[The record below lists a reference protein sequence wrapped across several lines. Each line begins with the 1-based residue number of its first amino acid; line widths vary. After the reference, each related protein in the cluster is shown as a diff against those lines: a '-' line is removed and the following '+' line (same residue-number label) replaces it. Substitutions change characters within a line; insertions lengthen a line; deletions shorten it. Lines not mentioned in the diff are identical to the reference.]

1 MLKIVNISK
10 SFEDGTAQQKIL
22 DRLSFAIEAGKS
34 VSIRGASG
42 SGKSTL
48 LHLLAALDKPDEG
61 QILLGDVSNSDTNNA
76 SISDTTN
83 NISNNTTTDITAL
96 SESQADNYRMSTI
109 GVVLERYNLIDVVS
123 VLDNIYL
130 PARLNAI
137 NGRPVDVGYIDTLI
151 ETLGVSKHINKLPN
165 QLSGGEQQRV
175 AIARALAH
183 KPKLLLA
190 DEPTGNLDNKNSD
203 IVSRLLIDTCAQ
215 LNTTLVLVT
224 HSERVAKLTDQ
235 QVFLSEGRIVSEAS
249 STHFDKNHTV
259 L

>member
-10 SFEDGTAQQKIL
+10 SFEDGAAQQKIL

-61 QILLGDVSNSDTNNA
+61 QILLGGALS
-76 SISDTTN
+76 SDTTN
-83 NISNNTTTDITAL
+83 NITNDITAL

-109 GVVLERYNLIDVVS
+109 GIVFQRYNLIDVVS

-137 NGRPVDVGYIDTLI
+137 NGRPVDIGYIDTII
-151 ETLGVSKHINKLPN
+151 EALGVSKHINKLPN

-215 LNTTLVLVT
+215 LKTTLVLVT

-235 QVFLSEGRIVSEAS
+235 QVFLSEGRLVSEAS
-249 STHFDKNHTV
+249 
-259 L
+259 

>member
-22 DRLSFAIEAGKS
+22 DRLSFVIEAGKS

-61 QILLGDVSNSDTNNA
+61 QILLSGELS
-76 SISDTTN
+76 SDTTN
-83 NISNNTTTDITAL
+83 NITNDITAL

-109 GVVLERYNLIDVVS
+109 GIVFQRYNLIDVVS

-137 NGRPVDVGYIDTLI
+137 NGRPVDVGYIDTI
-151 ETLGVSKHINKLPN
+151 IKALGVSKHINKLPN

-215 LNTTLVLVT
+215 LKTTLVLVT

-235 QVFLSEGRIVSEAS
+235 QVFLSEGRLVSEAS
-249 STHFDKNHTV
+249 
-259 L
+259 

>member
-22 DRLSFAIEAGKS
+22 DRLSFVIEAGKS

-61 QILLGDVSNSDTNNA
+61 QILLGG
-76 SISDTTN
+76 ILGSDTTN
-83 NISNNTTTDITAL
+83 NITNDITAL

-109 GVVLERYNLIDVVS
+109 GIVFQRYNLIDVVS

-137 NGRPVDVGYIDTLI
+137 NGRPVDVGYIDTII
-151 ETLGVSKHINKLPN
+151 EALGVSKHINKLPN

-190 DEPTGNLDNKNSD
+190 DEPTGNPDNKNSD

-215 LNTTLVLVT
+215 LITTLVLVT
-224 HSERVAKLTDQ
+224 HSERVSKLTDQ
-235 QVFLSEGRIVSEAS
+235 QVFLSEGCLVSEAS
-249 STHFDKNHTV
+249 
-259 L
+259 

>member
-10 SFEDGTAQQKIL
+10 SFEDGAAQQKIL
-22 DRLSFAIEAGKS
+22 DRLSFTIEAGKS

-61 QILLGDVSNSDTNNA
+61 QILLGGALS
-76 SISDTTN
+76 SDTTN
-83 NISNNTTTDITAL
+83 NITNDITAL

-109 GVVLERYNLIDVVS
+109 GIVFQRYNLIDVVS

-137 NGRPVDVGYIDTLI
+137 NGRPVDIGYIDTII
-151 ETLGVSKHINKLPN
+151 EALGVSKHINKLPN

-215 LNTTLVLVT
+215 LKTTLVLVT

-235 QVFLSEGRIVSEAS
+235 QVFLSEGRLVSEAS
-249 STHFDKNHTV
+249 
-259 L
+259 

>member
-22 DRLSFAIEAGKS
+22 DRLSFVIEAGKS

-61 QILLGDVSNSDTNNA
+61 QILLGGVLR
-76 SISDTTN
+76 SDTTN
-83 NISNNTTTDITAL
+83 NITNDITAL

-109 GVVLERYNLIDVVS
+109 GIVFQRYNLIDVVS

-137 NGRPVDVGYIDTLI
+137 NGRPVDVGYIDTII
-151 ETLGVSKHINKLPN
+151 EALGVSKHINKLPN

-203 IVSRLLIDTCAQ
+203 LVSRLLIDTCAQ
-215 LNTTLVLVT
+215 LKTTLVLVT

-235 QVFLSEGRIVSEAS
+235 QVFLSEGRLVSEAS
-249 STHFDKNHTV
+249 
-259 L
+259 

>member
-22 DRLSFAIEAGKS
+22 DRLSFVIEAGKS

-61 QILLGDVSNSDTNNA
+61 QILLGGVLRSDT
-76 SISDTTN
+76 IN
-83 NISNNTTTDITAL
+83 NITNDITNDITAL

-109 GVVLERYNLIDVVS
+109 GIVFQRYNLIDVVS

-137 NGRPVDVGYIDTLI
+137 NGRPVDVGYIDTII
-151 ETLGVSKHINKLPN
+151 EGLGVSKHINKLPN

-215 LNTTLVLVT
+215 LKTTLVLVT

-235 QVFLSEGRIVSEAS
+235 QVFLSEGRLVSEAS
-249 STHFDKNHTV
+249 
-259 L
+259 

>member
-22 DRLSFAIEAGKS
+22 DRLSFVIEAGKS

-61 QILLGDVSNSDTNNA
+61 QILLGGVLR
-76 SISDTTN
+76 SDTTN
-83 NISNNTTTDITAL
+83 NITNDITAL

-109 GVVLERYNLIDVVS
+109 GIVFQRYNLIDVVS

-137 NGRPVDVGYIDTLI
+137 NGRPVDAGYIDTII
-151 ETLGVSKHINKLPN
+151 EALGVSKHINKLPN

-215 LNTTLVLVT
+215 LKTTLVLVT

-235 QVFLSEGRIVSEAS
+235 QVFLSQGRLVSEAS
-249 STHFDKNHTV
+249 
-259 L
+259 

>member
-22 DRLSFAIEAGKS
+22 DQLSFVIEAGKS

-61 QILLGDVSNSDTNNA
+61 QILLGGVLR
-76 SISDTTN
+76 SDTTN
-83 NISNNTTTDITAL
+83 NITNDITNDITAL

-109 GVVLERYNLIDVVS
+109 GIVFQRYNLIDVVS

-137 NGRPVDVGYIDTLI
+137 NGRPVDVGYIDTII
-151 ETLGVSKHINKLPN
+151 EALGVSKHINKLPN

-190 DEPTGNLDNKNSD
+190 DEPTGNLDNKTSD

-215 LNTTLVLVT
+215 LKTTLVLVT

-235 QVFLSEGRIVSEAS
+235 QVFLSEGRLVSEAS
-249 STHFDKNHTV
+249 
-259 L
+259 

>member
-22 DRLSFAIEAGKS
+22 DQLSFVIEAGKS

-48 LHLLAALDKPDEG
+48 LHLLSALDKPDEG
-61 QILLGDVSNSDTNNA
+61 QILLGGVLR
-76 SISDTTN
+76 SDTTN
-83 NISNNTTTDITAL
+83 NITNDITAL
-96 SESQADNYRMSTI
+96 SELQADNYRMSTI
-109 GVVLERYNLIDVVS
+109 GIVFQRYNLIDVVS

-137 NGRPVDVGYIDTLI
+137 NGRPVDVGYIDTII
-151 ETLGVSKHINKLPN
+151 EALGVSKHINKLPN

-215 LNTTLVLVT
+215 LKTTLVLVT

-235 QVFLSEGRIVSEAS
+235 QVFLSEGRLVSEAS
-249 STHFDKNHTV
+249 
-259 L
+259 

>member
-22 DRLSFAIEAGKS
+22 DQLSFVIEAGKS

-48 LHLLAALDKPDEG
+48 LHLLAALDKPNEG
-61 QILLGDVSNSDTNNA
+61 QILLDEVLR
-76 SISDTTN
+76 SDTTN
-83 NISNNTTTDITAL
+83 NITNDITAF
-96 SESQADNYRMSTI
+96 SESQADNYRMSKI
-109 GVVLERYNLIDVVS
+109 GIVFQRYNLIDVVS

-137 NGRPVDVGYIDTLI
+137 NGRPVDVGYINTMI
-151 ETLGVSKHINKLPN
+151 EALGVSKHINKLPN

-215 LNTTLVLVT
+215 LKTTLVLVT

-235 QVFLSEGRIVSEAS
+235 QVFLSEGRLVREVS
-249 STHFDKNHTV
+249 
-259 L
+259 

>member
-22 DRLSFAIEAGKS
+22 DQLSFVIEAGKS

-48 LHLLAALDKPDEG
+48 LHLMAALDKPDEG
-61 QILLGDVSNSDTNNA
+61 QILLGGVLR
-76 SISDTTN
+76 SDTTN
-83 NISNNTTTDITAL
+83 NITNDITNDITAL

-109 GVVLERYNLIDVVS
+109 GIVFQRYNLIDVVS

-137 NGRPVDVGYIDTLI
+137 NGRPVDVGYIDTII
-151 ETLGVSKHINKLPN
+151 EALGVSKHINKLPN

-215 LNTTLVLVT
+215 LKTTLVLVT
-224 HSERVAKLTDQ
+224 HSEKVAKLTDQ
-235 QVFLSEGRIVSEAS
+235 QVFLSEGRLVSEAS
-249 STHFDKNHTV
+249 
-259 L
+259 

>member
-10 SFEDGTAQQKIL
+10 SFEDGAAQQKIL

-61 QILLGDVSNSDTNNA
+61 QILLGGALS
-76 SISDTTN
+76 SDTTN
-83 NISNNTTTDITAL
+83 NITNDITAL

-109 GVVLERYNLIDVVS
+109 GIVFQRYNLIDVVS

-137 NGRPVDVGYIDTLI
+137 NGRPVDVGYIDTI
-151 ETLGVSKHINKLPN
+151 IDALGVSKHINKLPN

-215 LNTTLVLVT
+215 LKTTLVLVT

-235 QVFLSEGRIVSEAS
+235 QVFLSQGRLVSEAS
-249 STHFDKNHTV
+249 
-259 L
+259 

>member
-22 DRLSFAIEAGKS
+22 DRLSFVIEAGKS

-61 QILLGDVSNSDTNNA
+61 QILLGGLLRSDT
-76 SISDTTN
+76 IN
-83 NISNNTTTDITAL
+83 NITNDITNDITAL

-109 GVVLERYNLIDVVS
+109 GIVFQRYNLIDVVS

-137 NGRPVDVGYIDTLI
+137 NGRPVDVGYIDTI
-151 ETLGVSKHINKLPN
+151 IQALGVSKHINKLPN

-215 LNTTLVLVT
+215 LKTTLVLVT

-235 QVFLSEGRIVSEAS
+235 QVFLSEGRLVSEAS
-249 STHFDKNHTV
+249 
-259 L
+259 

>member
-22 DRLSFAIEAGKS
+22 DRLSFVIEAGKS

-61 QILLGDVSNSDTNNA
+61 QILLGGVLR
-76 SISDTTN
+76 SDTTN
-83 NISNNTTTDITAL
+83 NITNDITNDITAL

-109 GVVLERYNLIDVVS
+109 GIVFQRYNLIDVVS

-137 NGRPVDVGYIDTLI
+137 NGRPVDVGYIDTII
-151 ETLGVSKHINKLPN
+151 EALGVSKHINKLPN

-215 LNTTLVLVT
+215 LKTTLVLVT

-235 QVFLSEGRIVSEAS
+235 QVFLSEGRLVSEAS
-249 STHFDKNHTV
+249 
-259 L
+259 

>member
-1 MLKIVNISK
+1 MLQIVNISK
-10 SFEDGTAQQKIL
+10 SFEDGTTQQKIL

-61 QILLGDVSNSDTNNA
+61 EILLSGVSNSDTSNA
-76 SISDTTN
+76 SINDTTN
-83 NISNNTTTDITAL
+83 KISNDIATDITAL
-96 SESQADNYRMSTI
+96 SESQADSYRMSTI
-109 GVVLERYNLIDVVS
+109 GIVFQRYNLIDVVS
-123 VLDNIYL
+123 VVDNIYL

-235 QVFLSEGRIVSEAS
+235 QVFLSEGRLVSEAS
-249 STHFDKNHTV
+249 
-259 L
+259 

>member
-22 DRLSFAIEAGKS
+22 DQLSFAIETGKS

-61 QILLGDVSNSDTNNA
+61 QILLGGALSSH
-76 SISDTTN
+76 TTN
-83 NISNNTTTDITAL
+83 DITNDITAL

-109 GVVLERYNLIDVVS
+109 GIVFQRYNLIDVVS

-137 NGRPVDVGYIDTLI
+137 NGRPVDVGYIDTII
-151 ETLGVSKHINKLPN
+151 EALGVSKHINKLPN

-215 LNTTLVLVT
+215 LKTTLVLVT

-235 QVFLSEGRIVSEAS
+235 QVFLSEGRLVSEAS
-249 STHFDKNHTV
+249 
-259 L
+259 

>member
-22 DRLSFAIEAGKS
+22 DRLSFVIEAGKS

-61 QILLGDVSNSDTNNA
+61 QILLGGVLRSDT
-76 SISDTTN
+76 IN
-83 NISNNTTTDITAL
+83 NITNDITNDITAL

-109 GVVLERYNLIDVVS
+109 GIVFQRYNLIDVVS

-137 NGRPVDVGYIDTLI
+137 NGRPVDVGYIDTII
-151 ETLGVSKHINKLPN
+151 EALGVSKHINKLPN

-215 LNTTLVLVT
+215 LKTTLVLVT

-235 QVFLSEGRIVSEAS
+235 QVFLSEGRLVSEAS
-249 STHFDKNHTV
+249 
-259 L
+259 

>member
-1 MLKIVNISK
+1 MLQIVKLSK
-10 SFEDGTAQQKIL
+10 SFKDGTTQQKIL
-22 DRLSFAIEAGKS
+22 DQLSFEIVAGQS
-34 VSIRGASG
+34 VSIQGASG

-61 QILLGDVSNSDTNNA
+61 KILLSASSNSG
-76 SISDTTN
+76 SD
-83 NISNNTTTDITAL
+83 IETDITIF
-96 SESQADNYRMSTI
+96 SESLADNYRMSTI
-109 GVVLERYNLIDVVS
+109 GIVFQKYNLIDVVS

-130 PARLNAI
+130 LAKLNAI
-137 NGRPVDVGYIDTLI
+137 NGRQVDESYINHLI
-151 ETLGVSKHINKLPN
+151 ETLGVSRHINKLPN

-190 DEPTGNLDNKNSD
+190 DEPTGNLDSKNSD

-224 HSERVAKLTDQ
+224 HSERVAGLCNQ
-235 QVFLSEGRIVSEAS
+235 QVFLSQGRLVTEA
-249 STHFDKNHTV
+249 D
-259 L
+259 

>member
-22 DRLSFAIEAGKS
+22 DQLSFVIEAGKS

-61 QILLGDVSNSDTNNA
+61 QILLGGVLR
-76 SISDTTN
+76 SDTTN
-83 NISNNTTTDITAL
+83 NITNDITAL

-109 GVVLERYNLIDVVS
+109 GIVFQRYNLIDVVS

-137 NGRPVDVGYIDTLI
+137 NGRPVDVGYIDTII
-151 ETLGVSKHINKLPN
+151 EALGVSKHINKLPN

-203 IVSRLLIDTCAQ
+203 LVSRLLIDTCAQ
-215 LNTTLVLVT
+215 LKTTLVLVT

-235 QVFLSEGRIVSEAS
+235 QVFLSEGRLVSEAS
-249 STHFDKNHTV
+249 
-259 L
+259 

>member
-10 SFEDGTAQQKIL
+10 SFEDGAAQQKIL

-61 QILLGDVSNSDTNNA
+61 QILLGGVLR
-76 SISDTTN
+76 SDTTN
-83 NISNNTTTDITAL
+83 NITNDITAL

-109 GVVLERYNLIDVVS
+109 GIVFQRYNLIDVVS

-137 NGRPVDVGYIDTLI
+137 NGRPVDIGYIDTII
-151 ETLGVSKHINKLPN
+151 EALGVSKHINKLPN

-215 LNTTLVLVT
+215 LKTTLVLVT

-235 QVFLSEGRIVSEAS
+235 QVFLSEGRLVSEAS
-249 STHFDKNHTV
+249 
-259 L
+259 

>member
-61 QILLGDVSNSDTNNA
+61 QILLGGVLS
-76 SISDTTN
+76 SDTTN
-83 NISNNTTTDITAL
+83 NITNDITAL

-109 GVVLERYNLIDVVS
+109 GIVFQRYNLIDVVS

-137 NGRPVDVGYIDTLI
+137 NGRPVDVGYIDTII
-151 ETLGVSKHINKLPN
+151 EALGVSKHINKLPN

-215 LNTTLVLVT
+215 LKTTLVLVT

-235 QVFLSEGRIVSEAS
+235 QVFLSEGRLVSEAS
-249 STHFDKNHTV
+249 
-259 L
+259 

>member
-22 DRLSFAIEAGKS
+22 DQLSFVIEAGKS

-61 QILLGDVSNSDTNNA
+61 QILLGGVLR
-76 SISDTTN
+76 SDTTN
-83 NISNNTTTDITAL
+83 NITNDITNDITAL

-109 GVVLERYNLIDVVS
+109 GIVFQRYNLIDVVS

-137 NGRPVDVGYIDTLI
+137 NGRPVDVGYIDTII
-151 ETLGVSKHINKLPN
+151 EALGVSKHINKLPN
-165 QLSGGEQQRV
+165 QLAGGEQQRV

-215 LNTTLVLVT
+215 LKTTLVLVT
-224 HSERVAKLTDQ
+224 HSEKVAKLTDQ
-235 QVFLSEGRIVSEAS
+235 QVFLSEGRLVSEAS
-249 STHFDKNHTV
+249 
-259 L
+259 

>member
-22 DRLSFAIEAGKS
+22 DRLSFVIEAGKS

-61 QILLGDVSNSDTNNA
+61 QILLGGVLS
-76 SISDTTN
+76 SDTTN
-83 NISNNTTTDITAL
+83 NIANDITAL

-109 GVVLERYNLIDVVS
+109 GIVFQRYNLIDVVS

-137 NGRPVDVGYIDTLI
+137 NGRPVDVGYIDTI
-151 ETLGVSKHINKLPN
+151 IQALGVSKHINKLPN

-190 DEPTGNLDNKNSD
+190 DEPTGNLDSKTSVEIMKLFD
-203 IVSRLLIDTCAQ
+203 AIQAAG
-215 LNTTLVLVT
+215 NTVVLVT
-224 HSERVAKLTDQ
+224 HEEDIAQHAKRVIRLVDGNIDSDISK
-235 QVFLSEGRIVSEAS
+235 
-249 STHFDKNHTV
+249 
-259 L
+259 

>member
-10 SFEDGTAQQKIL
+10 SFEDGMAQQKIL
-22 DRLSFAIEAGKS
+22 DRLSFVIEAGKS

-61 QILLGDVSNSDTNNA
+61 QILLGGVLR
-76 SISDTTN
+76 SDTTN
-83 NISNNTTTDITAL
+83 NITNDITAL

-109 GVVLERYNLIDVVS
+109 GIVFQRYNLIDVVS

-137 NGRPVDVGYIDTLI
+137 NGRPVDVGYIDTII
-151 ETLGVSKHINKLPN
+151 EALGVSKHINKLPN

-215 LNTTLVLVT
+215 LKTTLVLVT

-235 QVFLSEGRIVSEAS
+235 QVFLSEGRLVSEAS
-249 STHFDKNHTV
+249 
-259 L
+259 

>member
-1 MLKIVNISK
+1 MLQIVKLSK
-10 SFEDGTAQQKIL
+10 SFKDGTTQQQIL
-22 DRLSFAIEAGKS
+22 DQLSFNISAGQS
-34 VSIRGASG
+34 VSIQGASG

-61 QILLGDVSNSDTNNA
+61 KILLKASSSSD
-76 SISDTTN
+76 I
-83 NISNNTTTDITAL
+83 NTRTDISAF
-96 SESQADNYRMSTI
+96 SEPQADKYRMSTI
-109 GVVLERYNLIDVVS
+109 GIVFQKYNLIDVVS

-130 PARLNAI
+130 PAKLNAVKGPQVDESYI
-137 NGRPVDVGYIDTLI
+137 NHLI
-151 ETLGVSKHINKLPN
+151 ETLGVSRHIHKLPN

-190 DEPTGNLDNKNSD
+190 DEPTGNLDSKNSD

-224 HSERVAKLTDQ
+224 HSERVAGLCNQ
-235 QVFLSEGRIVSEAS
+235 QVLLSQGRLVTEAS
-249 STHFDKNHTV
+249 
-259 L
+259 

>member
-1 MLKIVNISK
+1 MLQIVKLSK
-10 SFEDGTAQQKIL
+10 SFKDGTTQQKIL
-22 DRLSFAIEAGKS
+22 DQLSFNISAGQS
-34 VSIRGASG
+34 VSIQGASG

-61 QILLGDVSNSDTNNA
+61 KILLKASSSSD
-76 SISDTTN
+76 I
-83 NISNNTTTDITAL
+83 NTRTDISAF
-96 SESQADNYRMSTI
+96 SEPQADKYRMSTI
-109 GVVLERYNLIDVVS
+109 GIVFQKYNLIDVVS

-130 PARLNAI
+130 PAKLNAI
-137 NGRPVDVGYIDTLI
+137 KGPQVDESYINHLI
-151 ETLGVSKHINKLPN
+151 ETLGVSRHIHKLPN

-190 DEPTGNLDNKNSD
+190 DEPTGNLDSKNSD

-224 HSERVAKLTDQ
+224 HSERVAGLCNQ
-235 QVFLSEGRIVSEAS
+235 QVLLSQGRLVTEAS
-249 STHFDKNHTV
+249 
-259 L
+259 

>member
-22 DRLSFAIEAGKS
+22 DQLSFVIEAGKS

-61 QILLGDVSNSDTNNA
+61 QILLGGVLR
-76 SISDTTN
+76 SDTTN
-83 NISNNTTTDITAL
+83 NITNDITAL

-109 GVVLERYNLIDVVS
+109 GIVFQRYNLIDVVS

-137 NGRPVDVGYIDTLI
+137 SGRPVDVGYIDTII
-151 ETLGVSKHINKLPN
+151 EALGVSKHINKLPN

-215 LNTTLVLVT
+215 LKTTLVLVT

-235 QVFLSEGRIVSEAS
+235 QVFLSEGRLVSEAS
-249 STHFDKNHTV
+249 
-259 L
+259 

>member
-10 SFEDGTAQQKIL
+10 SFEDGAVQQKIL
-22 DRLSFAIEAGKS
+22 DRLSFVIEAGKS

-61 QILLGDVSNSDTNNA
+61 QILLGGVLS
-76 SISDTTN
+76 SDTTN
-83 NISNNTTTDITAL
+83 NITNDITAL

-109 GVVLERYNLIDVVS
+109 GIVFQRYNLIDVVS

-137 NGRPVDVGYIDTLI
+137 NGRPVDVGYIDTII
-151 ETLGVSKHINKLPN
+151 EALGVSKHINKLPN

-215 LNTTLVLVT
+215 LKTTLVLVT

-235 QVFLSEGRIVSEAS
+235 QVFLSEGRLVSEAS
-249 STHFDKNHTV
+249 
-259 L
+259 

>member
-22 DRLSFAIEAGKS
+22 DRLSFVIEAGKS

-61 QILLGDVSNSDTNNA
+61 QILLGGVLR
-76 SISDTTN
+76 SDTTN
-83 NISNNTTTDITAL
+83 NITNDITAL

-109 GVVLERYNLIDVVS
+109 GIVFQRYNLIDVVS

-137 NGRPVDVGYIDTLI
+137 NGRPVDLGYIDTII
-151 ETLGVSKHINKLPN
+151 EALGVSKHINKLPN

-215 LNTTLVLVT
+215 LKTTLVLVT

-235 QVFLSEGRIVSEAS
+235 QVFLSEGRLVSEAS
-249 STHFDKNHTV
+249 
-259 L
+259 

>member
-10 SFEDGTAQQKIL
+10 SFEDGAVQQKIL

-61 QILLGDVSNSDTNNA
+61 QILLGGALS
-76 SISDTTN
+76 SDTTN
-83 NISNNTTTDITAL
+83 NITNDITAL

-109 GVVLERYNLIDVVS
+109 GIVFQRYNLIDVVS

-137 NGRPVDVGYIDTLI
+137 NGRPVDVGYIDTI
-151 ETLGVSKHINKLPN
+151 IDALGVSKHINKLPN

-215 LNTTLVLVT
+215 LKTTLVLVT

-235 QVFLSEGRIVSEAS
+235 QVFLSQGRLVSEAS
-249 STHFDKNHTV
+249 
-259 L
+259 

>member
-22 DRLSFAIEAGKS
+22 DRLSFVIEAGKS

-61 QILLGDVSNSDTNNA
+61 QILLGG
-76 SISDTTN
+76 ILRSDTTN
-83 NISNNTTTDITAL
+83 NITNDITAF
-96 SESQADNYRMSTI
+96 SESQADNYRMSKI
-109 GVVLERYNLIDVVS
+109 GIVFQRYNLIDVVS

-137 NGRPVDVGYIDTLI
+137 NGRPVDVDYIDTII
-151 ETLGVSKHINKLPN
+151 EALGVSKHINKLPN

-215 LNTTLVLVT
+215 LKTTLVLVT

-235 QVFLSEGRIVSEAS
+235 QVFLSEGRLVSEAS
-249 STHFDKNHTV
+249 
-259 L
+259 

>member
-61 QILLGDVSNSDTNNA
+61 QILLGGVLR
-76 SISDTTN
+76 SDTTN
-83 NISNNTTTDITAL
+83 NITNDITAL

-109 GVVLERYNLIDVVS
+109 GIVFQRYNLIDVVS

-137 NGRPVDVGYIDTLI
+137 NGRPVDIGYIDTII
-151 ETLGVSKHINKLPN
+151 EALGVSKHINKLPN

-215 LNTTLVLVT
+215 LKTTLVLVT

-235 QVFLSEGRIVSEAS
+235 QVFLSEGRLVSEAS
-249 STHFDKNHTV
+249 
-259 L
+259 

>member
-22 DRLSFAIEAGKS
+22 DQLSFVIEAGKS

-48 LHLLAALDKPDEG
+48 LHLMAALDKPDEG
-61 QILLGDVSNSDTNNA
+61 QILLGGVLR
-76 SISDTTN
+76 SDTTN
-83 NISNNTTTDITAL
+83 NITNDITAL

-109 GVVLERYNLIDVVS
+109 GIVFQRYNLIDVVS

-137 NGRPVDVGYIDTLI
+137 NGRPVDVGYIDTII
-151 ETLGVSKHINKLPN
+151 EALGVSKHINKLPN

-190 DEPTGNLDNKNSD
+190 DEPTGNLDNKTSD

-215 LNTTLVLVT
+215 LKTTLVLVT

-235 QVFLSEGRIVSEAS
+235 QVFLSEGRLVSEAS
-249 STHFDKNHTV
+249 
-259 L
+259 

>member
-22 DRLSFAIEAGKS
+22 DRLSFVIEAGKS

-61 QILLGDVSNSDTNNA
+61 QILLGGVLR
-76 SISDTTN
+76 SDTTN
-83 NISNNTTTDITAL
+83 NITNDITAL
-96 SESQADNYRMSTI
+96 SESQADTYRMSTI
-109 GVVLERYNLIDVVS
+109 GIVFQRYNLIDVVS

-137 NGRPVDVGYIDTLI
+137 NGRPVDVGYIDTII
-151 ETLGVSKHINKLPN
+151 EALGVSKHINKLPN

-215 LNTTLVLVT
+215 LKTTLVLVT

-235 QVFLSEGRIVSEAS
+235 QVFLSEGRLVSEAS
-249 STHFDKNHTV
+249 
-259 L
+259 

>member
-22 DRLSFAIEAGKS
+22 DRLSFVIEAGKS

-61 QILLGDVSNSDTNNA
+61 QILLGGVLR
-76 SISDTTN
+76 SDTTN
-83 NISNNTTTDITAL
+83 NKTNDITAL

-109 GVVLERYNLIDVVS
+109 GIVFQRYNLIDVVS

-137 NGRPVDVGYIDTLI
+137 NGRPVDVGYIDTII
-151 ETLGVSKHINKLPN
+151 EALGVSKHINKLPN

-215 LNTTLVLVT
+215 LKTTLVLVT

-235 QVFLSEGRIVSEAS
+235 QVFLSEGRLVSEAS
-249 STHFDKNHTV
+249 
-259 L
+259 

>member
-10 SFEDGTAQQKIL
+10 SFEDGAVQQKIL
-22 DRLSFAIEAGKS
+22 DRLSFTIEAGKS

-61 QILLGDVSNSDTNNA
+61 QILLGGVLS
-76 SISDTTN
+76 SDTTD
-83 NISNNTTTDITAL
+83 NITNDITAL

-109 GVVLERYNLIDVVS
+109 GIVFQRYNLIDVVS

-137 NGRPVDVGYIDTLI
+137 NGRPVDVGYIDTII
-151 ETLGVSKHINKLPN
+151 EALGVSKHINKLPN

-215 LNTTLVLVT
+215 LKTTLVLVT

-235 QVFLSEGRIVSEAS
+235 QVFLSEGRLVSEAS
-249 STHFDKNHTV
+249 
-259 L
+259 

>member
-1 MLKIVNISK
+1 MLQIVNISK
-10 SFEDGTAQQKIL
+10 SFEDGRTQQKIL
-22 DRLSFAIEAGKS
+22 DRLSFAIESGKS

-61 QILLGDVSNSDTNNA
+61 EILLSAAPTLNIGTRSVNAANDSLITN
-76 SISDTTN
+76 
-83 NISNNTTTDITAL
+83 ITAL
-96 SESQADNYRMSTI
+96 SESQADHYRMSTI
-109 GVVLERYNLIDVVS
+109 GIVFQKYNLIDVVS

-137 NGRPVDVGYIDTLI
+137 KGRPVDATYIDTLI
-151 ETLGVSKHINKLPN
+151 AALGVSKHVNKLPN

-190 DEPTGNLDNKNSD
+190 DEPTGNLDHKNSD
-203 IVSRLLIDTCAQ
+203 IVSRLLVDTCAQ
-215 LNTTLVLVT
+215 LSTTLVLVT
-224 HSERVAKLTDQ
+224 HSEKVAELTDQ
-235 QVFLSEGRIVSEAS
+235 QVFLSEGRLAREAS
-249 STHFDKNHTV
+249 
-259 L
+259 